1 MIDDVLGCH
10 IYIPL
15 LTMKISLFSDYSLRI
30 LMYGALKADVF
41 QLDEVSNAYGIS
53 KHHLAK
59 VARNL
64 SKLGYLETRR
74 GRSGG
79 HRLACSPDAIRIGKL
94 MRETAYQS
102 AIVECFDPT
111 TNTCRIDGSCRLK
124 VVLGKAMHSFYE
136 SLDLNTLQD
145 LVDSPERGRMIKIL
159 LDG

>member
-1 MIDDVLGCH
+1 MVDGVFCRYTSIL
-10 IYIPL
+10 IF
-15 LTMKISLFSDYSLRI
+15 TMKLSLFSDYSLRI
-30 LMYGALKADVF
+30 LMYGALKVDVF
-41 QLDEVSNAYGIS
+41 QLDEVSTAYGIS

-79 HRLACSPDAIRIGKL
+79 HRLACSPEAIRIGKL
-94 MRETAYQS
+94 VRETAYQS

-111 TNTCRIDGSCRLK
+111 TNTCRLNGSCRLK
-124 VVLGKAMHSFYE
+124 DVLGRAMNAFYE

-145 LVDSPERGRMIKIL
+145 LVDSPERGQMIKIL
-159 LDG
+159 LGE